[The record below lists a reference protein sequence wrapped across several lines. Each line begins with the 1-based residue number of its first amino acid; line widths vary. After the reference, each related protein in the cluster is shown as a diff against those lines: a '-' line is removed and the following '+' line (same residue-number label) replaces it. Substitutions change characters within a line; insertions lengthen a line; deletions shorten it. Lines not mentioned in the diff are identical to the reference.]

1 MARNRVIAASIVL
14 AVGWIAVGMEYHA
27 ALKREE
33 GRCVA
38 AVFTKIPEGSLALGA
53 ALDGCYLSLEK
64 RIWGPLEYT
73 LVWPGIVI
81 RRLF

>member
-27 ALKREE
+27 ALNREQS
-33 GRCVA
+33 RCLA
-38 AVFTKIPEGSLALGA
+38 AVYTKMPEGNFALRA
-53 ALDGCYLSLEK
+53 ALSDCYLYLDE